1 MEKISK
7 SNRGNKPHQKLKPY
21 AVLQYL
27 MKYTDENHTATASE
41 IVAFLQENC
50 GIDAERRSIYRD
62 IEEINAVAL
71 MLEEDCTIDEARAM
85 LEDDLN
91 NELKIVVYDGRK
103 KGFYLRQRHFDLN
116 DVRLLAECVYAAK
129 FVNEGQAKRL
139 VNVVCDLV
147 SEHQAERIRHNTFL
161 TDRVKTNNKNVLNN
175 ISVINDAMS
184 RRLDGKAKKPEAIS
198 FKYLRYNI
206 DDLSHQVE
214 SHRGKTYYVEPYQLM
229 INDGNYYL
237 LGIETGSGEERTYRV
252 DRMKDIHRT
261 GSPRKYDEVFR
272 QIDVKTYAQ
281 RVFSM
286 YGGKPA
292 RITLLC
298 DMRLLDVMV
307 ERFGLKNAVYRKV
320 DGEHFSV
327 STKVEVS
334 EQFYGWLTGF
344 GTKVKLTDDSKSENG
359 WRVARLY
366 KKYLDDISKMY
377 D

>member
-1 MEKISK
+1 MENTSK
-7 SNRGNKPHQKLKPY
+7 TTQGKKPNQKLKPY

-27 MKYTDENHTATASE
+27 MKYSDENNVVSAET
-41 IVAFLQENC
+41 IVDYLRDDC
-50 GIDAERRSIYRD
+50 GIQAERRSIYRD

-71 MLEEDCTIDEARAM
+71 MLEEDCTIDKARAM
-85 LEDDLN
+85 LEEDRSGM
-91 NELKIVVYDGRK
+91 LKIVVYDGRQ

-129 FVNEGQAKRL
+129 FVNEGQARRL
-139 VNVVCDLV
+139 VDVVCDLV
-147 SEHQAERIRHNTFL
+147 SMYQADTIRHNAFL
-161 TDRVKTNNKNVLNN
+161 VDRVKTNNKGVLNN
-175 ISVINDAMS
+175 IAVINAAMS
-184 RRLDGKAKKPEAIS
+184 RQLDGKAKKPEAIE

-206 DDLSHQVE
+206 DDLSQQVE
-214 SHRGKTYYVEPYQLM
+214 NGQIGAHHLEPYQLM

-237 LGIETGSGEERTYRV
+237 LGFETWSGHVRTYRV
-252 DRMKDIHRT
+252 DRMKDVRRT
-261 GSPRKYDEVFR
+261 GCPRRHDEEFR
-272 QIDVKTYAQ
+272 QMDIKTYAQ

-286 YGGKPA
+286 SSGKPA
-292 RITLLC
+292 CITLLC
-298 DMRLLDVMV
+298 EMTLLDVMV
-307 ERFGLKNAVYRKV
+307 ERFGVKNAIFQKV
-320 DGEHFSV
+320 DNEHFSV

-344 GTKVKLTDDSKSENG
+344 GKKVMLTDDSKLENG